1 MDRGPCRASRPSA
14 APRTVRAR
22 GQEQGRSHRQPARG
36 CPVRPEPLHASP
48 ENRSRGKPGRTHSC
62 LVLRNGQSR
71 MDWTLGWAVSGSAVD
86 GLHASRGVALT
97 GGPPGRGD
105 LVDGGEVVCT
115 EVDVHGG
122 DVLLQVGDPP
132 GARDR
137 DYVGALSK
145 DPGKGE
151 LAGRDAFAFG
161 DGHHLVQDLEVLVEV
176 LALEAG

>member
-1 MDRGPCRASRPSA
+1 MEVGSEVKLICRLGEPRCQRRRNRCAETERAAATIWRPVSRCRPLLIL
-14 APRTVRAR
+14 
-22 GQEQGRSHRQPARG
+22 
-36 CPVRPEPLHASP
+36 CPTEIACV
-48 ENRSRGKPGRTHSC
+48 
-62 LVLRNGQSR
+62 
-71 MDWTLGWAVSGSAVD
+71 DWTLGWAVSGSAVD

-97 GGPPGRGD
+97 GGHPGRGD